1 MKQTAHKSAMVKGV
15 IALGLSMIFI
25 TYPVVRT
32 SASTTIHA
40 APAAKSEAQ
49 FKDEAS
55 RYERALLAISRIS
68 SAKLDTPEALQ
79 EAIELFKSQRTNINF
94 HRSKLVVKATSDP
107 NFAAA
112 VKRVANN
119 AKSAE
124 RLLKELSADPNRVLK
139 LDGAKTLIAAL
150 DQSSGADAAILQQVG
165 EKLKAA
171 ADKIKESNTDRG
183 ALLPSSTGYSFIKT
197 KFDEPSLPVMPSHH
211 AVMVDPV
218 TVIAIVAIA
227 AAVVVTT
234 VFVATAIKNLYE
246 NLFTEDGRDAVTQC
260 QRQADDRLA
269 VCLRSAGRLSFFLK
283 LAAEGLC
290 ASQWALDQA
299 QCLVKA

>member
-1 MKQTAHKSAMVKGV
+1 MKQTTYKSAMVKGV

-25 TYPVVRT
+25 TYPGMKT
-32 SASTTIHA
+32 SATTPTNA
-40 APAAKSEAQ
+40 VPTAKSEAQ
-49 FKDEAS
+49 FKSEAS
-55 RYERALLAISRIS
+55 SYERALLAISRIS

-94 HRSKLVVKATSDP
+94 HRSKLVVKAMSDP
-107 NFAAA
+107 NFAAG
-112 VKRVANN
+112 VKRVATNVKN
-119 AKSAE
+119 GE

-139 LDGAKTLIAAL
+139 LDGTKTLIAAL
-150 DQSSGADAAILQQVG
+150 DQSSRADAAILQQVG

-171 ADKIKESNTDRG
+171 ADKIKESNTERG
-183 ALLPSSTGYSFIKT
+183 ALRHSNSEISIIKAKFYETDQPSPTSNN
-197 KFDEPSLPVMPSHH
+197 SLLL
-211 AVMVDPV
+211 DPV
-218 TVIAIVAIA
+218 TVIAIVAVA

-246 NLFTEDGRDAVTQC
+246 NLFTEDGRDAVTTC

>member
-1 MKQTAHKSAMVKGV
+1 MKTRTKSKSGPLKAI
-15 IALGLSMIFI
+15 IALSISMVFI
-25 TYPVVRT
+25 TYPGMKT
-32 SASTTIHA
+32 SATTPTNA
-40 APAAKSEAQ
+40 VPTAKSEAQ
-49 FKDEAS
+49 FKSEAS
-55 RYERALLAISRIS
+55 SYERALLAISRIS

-94 HRSKLVVKATSDP
+94 HRSKLVVKAMSDP
-107 NFAAA
+107 NFAAG
-112 VKRVANN
+112 VKRVATNVKN
-119 AKSAE
+119 AE
-124 RLLKELSADPNRVLK
+124 RLLRELSADPNRVLK
-139 LDGAKTLIAAL
+139 LDGTKTLIAAL
-150 DQSSGADAAILQQVG
+150 DQSSRADAAILQQVG

-171 ADKIKESNTDRG
+171 ADKIKASNTERG
-183 ALLPSSTGYSFIKT
+183 ALRHSNSGFSIIKANFYETDQPST
-197 KFDEPSLPVMPSHH
+197 PSNSLLL
-211 AVMVDPV
+211 DPV
-218 TVIAIVAIA
+218 TVIAIVAVA

-246 NLFTEDGRDAVTQC
+246 NLFTEDGRDAVTTC

>member
-1 MKQTAHKSAMVKGV
+1 MKRRTSLPSMFKAI
-15 IALGLSMIFI
+15 IALSIATIFI
-25 TYPVVRT
+25 AYPGMKT
-32 SASTTIHA
+32 SATTPTNA
-40 APAAKSEAQ
+40 APTAKSEAQ
-49 FKDEAS
+49 FKSEAS
-55 RYERALLAISRIS
+55 SYERALLAISRIS

-79 EAIELFKSQRTNINF
+79 EAIELFKNQRTNINF

-107 NFAAA
+107 NFVAA

-119 AKSAE
+119 VKSAE
-124 RLLKELSADPNRVLK
+124 SLLKELSADPNRVLK
-139 LDGAKTLIAAL
+139 LDGTKTVIAAL
-150 DQSSGADAAILQQVG
+150 DQSSRADAAILQQVG

-183 ALLPSSTGYSFIKT
+183 ALLPSRTGYSFIKT
-197 KFDEPSLPVMPSHH
+197 KFAEPGLPVMPSHN

-260 QRQADDRLA
+260 QRQADERLA
-269 VCLRSAGRLSFFLK
+269 VCLRSAGRLSLLLK